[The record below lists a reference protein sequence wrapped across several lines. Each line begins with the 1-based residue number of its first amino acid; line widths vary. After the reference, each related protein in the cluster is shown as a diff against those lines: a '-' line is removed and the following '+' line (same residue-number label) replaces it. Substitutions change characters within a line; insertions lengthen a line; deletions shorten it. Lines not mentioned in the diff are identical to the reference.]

1 MFYKLKFCM
10 YLLPVKSEIVRN
22 GISNRMLNGKMPNI
36 AGRKDNTPE
45 ILLSLLWDCT
55 CSQKLG
61 VYMEHESRAWNPA
74 LHNYFFS
81 METILALFFYKTIGV
96 IVLLISLLEHPNCQ
110 GTDFMQQRSKP
121 FGQAYLQNEMQDHTV
136 RKTLGK
142 ENLPVSQWLRHS
154 GGHDSGGLTFVC
166 RIACLDT
173 WKKYPCSP
181 DTGSQSPGWGFI
193 LYAL

>member
-1 MFYKLKFCM
+1 MVFVMFYKLKFCM

-96 IVLLISLLEHPNCQ
+96 IVLLISLLEH
-110 GTDFMQQRSKP
+110 
-121 FGQAYLQNEMQDHTV
+121 
-136 RKTLGK
+136 
-142 ENLPVSQWLRHS
+142 LPWKGRHEFNS
-154 GGHDSGGLTFVC
+154 FVMDIHVC
-166 RIACLDT
+166 FFSSAGRA
-173 WKKYPCSP
+173 S
-181 DTGSQSPGWGFI
+181 
-193 LYAL
+193 